1 MDEWEFSTRL
11 GFEPS
16 EARALRSQIV
26 AGAPTLTNT
35 WTPNG
40 ALATST
46 TPTGTTTFTTDLTD
60 ELVSATLE
68 NGSTVSYTN
77 DTKGNRT
84 SRTVGGVTQ
93 ATWSWD
99 DLSSLP
105 VRTGEYDQTGS
116 LTTAWLTDPT
126 STIGTVLAESS
137 GGVSS
142 WLLSD
147 PPANVTAAVAT
158 TGSTVTGTRALDAF
172 GNARTAATGSLATQ
186 QS

>member
-1 MDEWEFSTRL
+1 MQGFIVGELDLEEIQSALQSAL
-11 GFEPS
+11 G
-16 EARALRSQIV
+16 L
-26 AGAPTLTNT
+26 
-35 WTPNG
+35 
-40 ALATST
+40 
-46 TPTGTTTFTTDLTD
+46 
-60 ELVSATLE
+60 LE
-68 NGSTVSYTN
+68 NDGSEVVEAVRLVEA
-77 DTKGNRT
+77 D
-84 SRTVGGVTQ
+84 VEVTR
-93 ATWSWD
+93 ATWAWD